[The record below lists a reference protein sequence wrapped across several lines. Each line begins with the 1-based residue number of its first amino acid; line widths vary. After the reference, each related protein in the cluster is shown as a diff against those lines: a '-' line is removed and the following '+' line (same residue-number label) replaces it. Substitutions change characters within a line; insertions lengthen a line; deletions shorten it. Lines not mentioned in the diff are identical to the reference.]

1 MKIHVDQNFKNQP
14 KCWEGHQ
21 KSMVRAFKSHTKINK
36 KVMQKSIICLCIFY
50 RFLVDVGPML
60 GPKIL
65 IKSMKNPFQ
74 NDIKKW
80 SFFCFIL
87 CWFMLDFGSKLGGPR
102 EALGRSWRPISSLLG
117 VLIGSGASP
126 LGVLIGSWAQD
137 GPKITPRGLPR
148 PIFEPNMAPRP
159 PPRDPTWP
167 NLAPTRPLL
176 GSILDPTWHQKQP

>member
-1 MKIHVDQNFKNQP
+1 M
-14 KCWEGHQ
+14 
-21 KSMVRAFKSHTKINK
+21 STKISKISQNAKRVVK
-36 KVMQKSIICLCIFY
+36 KQWFEPLKLIQKSIKKWCKSGSFFYLFFY

-65 IKSMKNPFQ
+65 IKSMEKPFQ
-74 NDIKKW
+74 NVIKKW
-80 SFFCFIL
+80 LFFCFIL

-102 EALGRSWRPISSLLG
+102 EALGRSWRPTSSLLG

-126 LGVLIGSWAQD
+126 LGVFIGSWAQD

>member
-1 MKIHVDQNFKNQP
+1 ML
-14 KCWEGHQ
+14 
-21 KSMVRAFKSHTKINK
+21 TKISKISVLAERVIKNWRFEPSK
-36 KVMQKSIICLCIFY
+36 ISNKSIKKWCKNRSFFDLFFF

-65 IKSMKNPFQ
+65 QKSIKNQLKNHF
-74 NDIKKW
+74 KKC
-80 SFFCFIL
+80 SFFLLIL
-87 CWFMLDFGSKLGGPR
+87 CWFLMDFGSKLGGPR

-126 LGVLIGSWAQD
+126 LGVFIGSWAQD

>member
-1 MKIHVDQNFKNQP
+1 M
-14 KCWEGHQ
+14 
-21 KSMVRAFKSHTKINK
+21 STKISKISVLAERVIKNWRFK
-36 KVMQKSIICLCIFY
+36 PSKIIKKSIKKWCKNRSCFWLIFY

-60 GPKIL
+60 GPKIVT
-65 IKSMKNPFQ
+65 KSMKNQVQ

-80 SFFCFIL
+80 HFFCFIL
-87 CWFMLDFGSKLGGPR
+87 CCFMLDFGSKLGGPR
-102 EALGRSWRPISSLLG
+102 EALGRSWTLISSLLG

-137 GPKITPRGLPR
+137 SPKTLPRGLPR

-167 NLAPTRPLL
+167 NLAPTRP
-176 GSILDPTWHQKQP
+176 